1 MDSTTVKA
9 LLVIEALSVSEEP
22 RGVAEL
28 SRQLGYSK
36 SNTFRILSTLASQGF
51 VRSHTETGR
60 YSLTL
65 KIWEQG
71 VRVID
76 RQPVRRVTQSHLK
89 NLFLQ
94 LNETVLLSVL
104 DFPEVLYIDKMEG
117 EYPVRASA
125 RVGWRAPAWRT
136 ASGKSM
142 LAYEPDEVISK
153 IVEDGLFP
161 AEDLPAL
168 RKELEDVRQRGF
180 SMSYNGSRPGVN
192 SVSAPIW
199 GPDALPVA
207 ALSVSGPA
215 ERFTPERMLSMS
227 TSVMNAATR
236 VSESLGAAAP
246 TYAARV
252 QRPDC
257 RSSRPAA
264 PAGATNPKRPAR
276 TPRYSQTPSRVPA

>member
-9 LLVIEALSVSEEP
+9 LLVLEALSQSEEP

-51 VRSHTETGR
+51 VRSHPETAR

-65 KIWEQG
+65 KIWELG

-76 RQPVRRVTQSHLK
+76 RQPVRRVARSHLK
-89 NLFLQ
+89 TLFVQ

-104 DFPEVLYIDKMEG
+104 DFPDVLYIDKMEG
-117 EYPVRASA
+117 DYPVRASA

-136 ASGKSM
+136 ASGKSL
-142 LAYEPDEVISK
+142 LAFQPDEVLSK
-153 IVEDGLFP
+153 IVERGLFSS
-161 AEDLPAL
+161 DQLPDL
-168 RKELEDVRQRGF
+168 RKELEEVRHRGF
-180 SMSYNGSRPGVN
+180 AMSFNGSRPGVN

-199 GPDALPVA
+199 GPDAMPVA

-215 ERFTPERMLSMS
+215 ERFSPERMLSIS
-227 TSVMNAATR
+227 ASVMNAATR
-236 VSESLGAAAP
+236 ISESLGAASPA
-246 TYAARV
+246 YAV
-252 QRPDC
+252 
-257 RSSRPAA
+257 AA
-264 PAGATNPKRPAR
+264 ATA
-276 TPRYSQTPSRVPA
+276 

>member
-76 RQPVRRVTQSHLK
+76 RQPVRRVAQSHLK

-153 IVEDGLFP
+153 IAEDGLFP

-227 TSVMNAATR
+227 ASVMNAATR
-236 VSESLGAAAP
+236 VSESLGAAPP
-246 TYAARV
+246 TYAAR
-252 QRPDC
+252 
-257 RSSRPAA
+257 AA
-264 PAGATNPKRPAR
+264 AKA
-276 TPRYSQTPSRVPA
+276 

>member
-9 LLVIEALSVSEEP
+9 LLVIEALSLSEEP

-51 VRSHTETGR
+51 VRPHPDTGR

-76 RQPVRRVTQSHLK
+76 RLPVRRVAQSHLK
-89 NLFLQ
+89 MLFVQ
-94 LNETVLLSVL
+94 LNETILLSVF
-104 DFPEVLYIDKMEG
+104 DFPHVLYVDKMEG
-117 EYPVRASA
+117 DYPVRASA

-136 ASGKSM
+136 ASGKSL
-142 LAYEPDEVISK
+142 LAYQPDTIIARLVD
-153 IVEDGLFP
+153 DGLL
-161 AEDLPAL
+161 AKESLGEL
-168 RKELEDVRQRGF
+168 QRELEEVRQRGF
-180 SMSYNGSRPGVN
+180 ALSFNGSRPGVN
-192 SVSAPIW
+192 SVSAPIF
-199 GPDALPVA
+199 GPETIPVA

-215 ERFTPERMLSMS
+215 ERFSPERMLGMS

-236 VSESLGAAAP
+236 LSESLGALP
-246 TYAARV
+246 TYVARAAGG
-252 QRPDC
+252 
-257 RSSRPAA
+257 S
-264 PAGATNPKRPAR
+264 
-276 TPRYSQTPSRVPA
+276 

>member
-9 LLVIEALSVSEEP
+9 LLVIEALSLSEEP

-51 VRSHTETGR
+51 VRSHADTGR

-76 RQPVRRVTQSHLK
+76 RQPVRRVAQSHLK
-89 NLFLQ
+89 MLFLQ
-94 LNETVLLSVL
+94 LNETVLLSVF
-104 DFPEVLYIDKMEG
+104 DFPDVLYIDKMEG
-117 EYPVRASA
+117 DYPVRASA

-136 ASGKSM
+136 ASGKSL
-142 LAYEPDEVISK
+142 LAYQPDEVVAK
-153 IVEDGLFP
+153 IAEDGLF
-161 AEDLPAL
+161 AKEDLPAFV
-168 RKELEDVRQRGF
+168 KEMEGVRQNGF
-180 SMSYNGSRPGVN
+180 AISYNGSRPGVN

-199 GPDALPVA
+199 GPDTLPVA

-215 ERFTPERMLSMS
+215 ERFSPERMLSMS
-227 TSVMNAATR
+227 VSVMNSATR
-236 VSESLGAAAP
+236 ISESLGASSP
-246 TYAARV
+246 TY
-252 QRPDC
+252 
-257 RSSRPAA
+257 
-264 PAGATNPKRPAR
+264 GLR
-276 TPRYSQTPSRVPA
+276 TSGT

>member
-9 LLVIEALSVSEEP
+9 LVVIEALSLSEEP

-36 SNTFRILSTLASQGF
+36 SNTFRILSTLASQGY
-51 VRSHTETGR
+51 VRSHPETGR

-76 RQPVRRVTQSHLK
+76 RQPVRRVAHAQLK
-89 NLFLQ
+89 MLFVQ
-94 LNETVLLSVL
+94 LNETVLLSVF
-104 DFPEVLYIDKMEG
+104 DFPHVLYIDKMEG
-117 EYPVRASA
+117 DYPVRASA

-136 ASGKSM
+136 ASGKSL
-142 LAYEPDEVISK
+142 LAYQPDEVITK
-153 IVEDGLFP
+153 MVDDGLL
-161 AEDLPAL
+161 AQDSLPAFK
-168 RKELEDVRQRGF
+168 KELEEVRQRGF
-180 SMSYNGSRPGVN
+180 ALSFNGSRPGVN

-199 GPDALPVA
+199 GPEALPVA

-215 ERFTPERMLSMS
+215 ERFSPERMLGMS

-236 VSESLGAAAP
+236 ISESLGAASP
-246 TYAARV
+246 DYG
-252 QRPDC
+252 QRI
-257 RSSRPAA
+257 AT
-264 PAGATNPKRPAR
+264 GA
-276 TPRYSQTPSRVPA
+276 